1 MKVRVPVLLRVCH
14 CYFHPEHVCTVF
26 FNDKLHGNQP
36 AWQNGE
42 CEQNRIGRLTH
53 LILTA
58 GWKTSEH
65 WAKVR
70 LPLALQ
76 HADTYYNVQKF
87 RVAPSVLF
95 GKDATDDVDNEEERA
110 RSKVVVLVV
119 GVTSSLLPDLRWCV
133 EQEWPINL
141 LIADQS
147 YEMMLGRELSE
158 LYAMRKVCHCIC
170 LADKF

>member
-1 MKVRVPVLLRVCH
+1 M
-14 CYFHPEHVCTVF
+14 
-26 FNDKLHGNQP
+26 
-36 AWQNGE
+36 
-42 CEQNRIGRLTH
+42 
-53 LILTA
+53 
-58 GWKTSEH
+58 
-65 WAKVR
+65 R